1 MLQGLGFLSVAGTN
15 PGRRDQM
22 ITQLTSVA
30 LDRPV
35 AEALVDAINRWQVE
49 LKTPL
54 PQPSHSST
62 WHVPPNNSGH
72 WCANQCA
79 SEQTGVS
86 KVRYQWCPQGNV
98 CAGKADGSCPRRH
111 RSTHVFKAAAQAHT
125 ASSVGL
131 VERIQ
136 PANSA
141 VTASTQLEIQATHQV
156 GSVIATAKVT
166 DLAPQMPQQ
175 GVDSSHAAVEAA
187 HANMVHAQPIVFQ
200 QPNFEKEVAE
210 AESVYNDVD

>member
-30 LDRPV
+30 LDRNI
-35 AEALVDAINRWQVE
+35 AEALVDAISRWQVE

-62 WHVPPNNSGH
+62 LHANNSVN
-72 WCANQCA
+72 AP
-79 SEQTGVS
+79 EPTGVS

-98 CAGKADGSCPRRH
+98 CPGKADGSCPCRH

-125 ASSVGL
+125 ASSVSP
-131 VERIQ
+131 VEGIQ
-136 PANSA
+136 PTNSA
-141 VTASTQLEIQATHQV
+141 DPVTATTQLEIQATQHA
-156 GSVIATAKVT
+156 GPVIATAKVT
-166 DLAPQMPQQ
+166 ELAQQMPQQ
-175 GVDSSHAAVEAA
+175 GVDSSHAAVEAV
-187 HANMVHAQPIVFQ
+187 HANMVHAQPIVWQ
-200 QPNFEKEVAE
+200 QPSFEKEVVE
-210 AESVYNDVD
+210 VEPVYNDVD